1 MKAEAEI
8 REMLPQAKEDQSH
21 QKLKEARRVLSSS
34 LRREHSPLLTP
45 WTSEKTS
52 FLFSTTQVGVIC
64 YSSCRRLI
72 ERELLCP
79 AREWDRQWRLLG
91 SSG

>member
-34 LRREHSPLLTP
+34 LWREHSPADTLN
-45 WTSEKTS
+45 
-52 FLFSTTQVGVIC
+52 F
-64 YSSCRRLI
+64 
-72 ERELLCP
+72 
-79 AREWDRQWRLLG
+79 
-91 SSG
+91 